1 MKISFKLNGNDKT
14 IDIDG
19 STPLL
24 WAIRDKI
31 GLKGTKF
38 GCGIAQC
45 GACTIHIDGVAVRS
59 CIYPTEMIEGKS
71 VTTIEGISGEEN
83 LHPVQQAWVEEVVPQ
98 CGYCQSGFIMATAAL
113 LKENPNPT
121 DDEIDESIRNIC
133 RCGTYTRM
141 RKAIHRA
148 AEINLK
154 QAEDIE
160 NDQRK

>member
-1 MKISFKLNGNDKT
+1 MKISFTLNGENRS

-24 WAIRDKI
+24 WVIRDHLN
-31 GLKGTKF
+31 LKGTKF

-45 GACTIHIDGVAVRS
+45 GACTVHIDGVAVRS
-59 CIYPTEMIEGKS
+59 CIYPIEMAEGKNL
-71 VTTIEGISGEEN
+71 TTIEGLGQEEN
-83 LHPVQQAWVEEVVPQ
+83 LHPVQQAWIDEVVPQ

-121 DDEIDESIRNIC
+121 DDDIDDSIRNIC
-133 RCGTYTRM
+133 RCGTYFRV

-148 AEINLK
+148 AKLNTNQE
-154 QAEDIE
+154 
-160 NDQRK
+160 